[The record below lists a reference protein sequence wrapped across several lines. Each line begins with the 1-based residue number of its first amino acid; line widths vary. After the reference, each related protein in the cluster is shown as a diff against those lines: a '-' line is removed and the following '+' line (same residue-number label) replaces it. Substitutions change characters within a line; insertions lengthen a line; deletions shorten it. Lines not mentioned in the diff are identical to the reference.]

1 MPVFDLLAG
10 LALGYLL
17 GSFPS
22 AVVLAKLSGRDIFEV
37 GSGNM
42 GAMNTARNVGWLAG
56 SAVLL
61 LDVAKGALAVL
72 LAQWLTTALSETE
85 ASQLVMPLAAG
96 VGAVAGHAW
105 SAFAGFRGGKALA
118 TTFGVALPVY
128 PLAAIYTLLL
138 LIALV
143 LITRRTTL
151 SSVAAIAA
159 YPAVVMAVLTR
170 SGTDQERAFAILTS
184 VLLIAAIV
192 IYKHLRPVLARL
204 TQ

>member
-1 MPVFDLLAG
+1 MFDLLAG

-22 AVVLAKLSGRDIFEV
+22 AVVMAKLWGRDIFEV

-56 SAVLL
+56 GAVLL
-61 LDVAKGALAVL
+61 LDVTKGAVAVL
-72 LAQWLTTALSETE
+72 LAQALTSALSD
-85 ASQLVMPLAAG
+85 AGSVQLLMPLAAG

-105 SAFAGFRGGKALA
+105 SAFAGLKGGKALA
-118 TTFGVALPVY
+118 TTLGVALPIY
-128 PLAAIYTLLL
+128 PLAALYTLLL

-159 YPAVVMAVLTR
+159 YPAILMAVLSR
-170 SGTDQERAFAILTS
+170 DGTDQERAFAILTS

-192 IYKHLRPVLARL
+192 IYKHLGPALARR
-204 TQ
+204 TG

>member
-170 SGTDQERAFAILTS
+170 NGTDQESAFAILTS

-192 IYKHLRPVLARL
+192 IYKHLRPVLARR